1 MAKKLRTYGK
11 VIPVNPVWIGKED
24 AMRLLA
30 CSESYLKRLRL
41 SGKINYAQD
50 GRMTWYEV
58 LSINRYINSLR
69 VI

>member
-1 MAKKLRTYGK
+1 MTKKLRTYGK
-11 VIPVNPVWIGKED
+11 VIPVNPVWIGKEE
-24 AMRLLA
+24 AMKLLA

-58 LSINRYINSLR
+58 LSINRYIENFR